1 MVEQGGELQPLVLLC
16 CLPHTRQPLGHAS
29 PALRREHVGLSS
41 VLLDQRPSLP
51 TLRKLVIVFVRM
63 VHRYYAA
70 VRLLRVVHASLTALP
85 SLAVLLPYLL
95 SRNRGGLPVLVHEV

>member
-1 MVEQGGELQPLVLLC
+1 MREQGGLLHLLALPC

-29 PALRREHVGLSS
+29 PALRQAHVELSP

-51 TLRKLVIVFVRM
+51 TLRGLGLPVLVRM

-70 VRLLRVVHASLTALP
+70 VRLLRNVHASLTAWA
-85 SLAVLLPYLL
+85 LARRPAAPVPQQE
-95 SRNRGGLPVLVHEV
+95 SRRSPGSRA